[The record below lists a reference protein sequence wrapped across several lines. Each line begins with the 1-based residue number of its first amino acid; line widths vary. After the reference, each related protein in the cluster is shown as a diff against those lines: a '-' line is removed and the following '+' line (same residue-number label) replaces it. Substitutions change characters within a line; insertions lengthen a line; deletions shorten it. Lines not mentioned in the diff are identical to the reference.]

1 MANVNLQYI
10 TPHYDE
16 CTGKQSHLKSNCTVG
31 AEGEMFSREAR
42 PIPNIN
48 YSDCQYMKIIHVN
61 CG

>member
-16 CTGKQSHLKSNCTVG
+16 CTGKQSYLKSNCTVG
-31 AEGEMFSREAR
+31 VEGEMFSREAR

-48 YSDCQYMKIIHVN
+48 YSDC
-61 CG
+61 